1 MSKQQ
6 LKESIVKDIDEQVK
20 LAAVTPSLR
29 DNAIL
34 VLEQDLTADDWKDID
49 NMSTEEASDMVL
61 SLARIKQGA

>member
-6 LKESIVKDIDEQVK
+6 LKESIVQDIDEQVK

-29 DNAIL
+29 NKAIL
-34 VLEQDLTADDWKDID
+34 VLEHDLTADDWKDID

-61 SLARIKQGA
+61 SLARIENNR